1 MESQQS
7 TPTLDHIQAILTFLL
22 LAKVSMKISK
32 RKLSAA
38 LVFLLIMLL
47 WKQRFFLMIKLFA
60 DHHPISK

>member
-1 MESQQS
+1 MESQPS
-7 TPTLDHIQAILTFLL
+7 TPTLDHIQAILTFLF

-47 WKQRFFLMIKLFA
+47 WKQRFFLMIKLFV